1 MKSFQEALQCGCL
14 SVCHL
19 LHFFLSTVASYI
31 CEFCIIMNPLEMLE
45 DIWRNNS
52 CESALDYEDIM
63 HIYQTL
69 FEW

>member
-1 MKSFQEALQCGCL
+1 MWLFVCL
-14 SVCHL
+14 SFVAL
-19 LHFFLSTVASYI
+19 LLSTVASYI

-52 CESALDYEDIM
+52 FESALDYEDIM